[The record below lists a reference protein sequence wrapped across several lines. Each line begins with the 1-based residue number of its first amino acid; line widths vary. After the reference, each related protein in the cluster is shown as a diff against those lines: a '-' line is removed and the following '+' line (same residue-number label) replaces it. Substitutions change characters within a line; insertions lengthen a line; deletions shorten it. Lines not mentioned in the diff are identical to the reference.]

1 MVPYK
6 CCFSARS
13 QGGVKIGHGGPLLQ
27 KTSSSDLKDTATNRM
42 HSNDL
47 EACAKKMFLFLVPFR
62 SQIFDLFFMSF
73 WTLVILVSTGA
84 KGKNG
89 VINVRGKSREKICY
103 RSKIVVISCTY
114 MYISST
120 CLSKFLF
127 MSVGENA
134 QNTLADGACR
144 LTSFTNRTKMEA
156 M

>member
-1 MVPYK
+1 
-6 CCFSARS
+6 
-13 QGGVKIGHGGPLLQ
+13 
-27 KTSSSDLKDTATNRM
+27 M

-62 SQIFDLFFMSF
+62 SQIFYLFLMSF
-73 WTLVILVSTGA
+73 WTLVILVSTGV

-89 VINVRGKSREKICY
+89 VINVRGKSREKIYY

-120 CLSKFLF
+120 CLSKFFF